1 MIRLNQRPWLRF
13 AAVFCALVAFAL
25 IPLAAGGAIDLRLN
39 NGDTLDLE
47 GDPIDSNDYGSGG
60 SGGSHDDIE
69 DSYAVV
75 GSPSVRPGVIIGKWM
90 ILLVPDRSF
99 GVPVFSFVA
108 IERGAI
114 VGEARYA
121 Q

>member
-1 MIRLNQRPWLRF
+1 MFRLTQRSWLRF
-13 AAVFCALVAFAL
+13 AAVFCALVAFVL
-25 IPLAAGGAIDLRLN
+25 IPLAAAGAINVRAS
-39 NGDTLDLE
+39 NGEPTDLE
-47 GDPIDSNDYGSGG
+47 GDPIDSNDYGSGA
-60 SGGSHDDIE
+60 GGNHDDIE
-69 DSYAVV
+69 DSYAVAV
-75 GSPSVRPGVIIGKWM
+75 VPPVHPGVTVGKWM

-99 GVPVFSFVA
+99 GVPVFSFVV

>member
-1 MIRLNQRPWLRF
+1 MIRLAQRPWLRF
-13 AAVFCALVAFAL
+13 AAVFCALVAFGL
-25 IPLAAGGAIDLRLN
+25 IPPMAGGSS
-39 NGDTLDLE
+39 DTPISHGGPTDFE

-60 SGGSHDDIE
+60 SGGGNDDIR
-69 DSYAVV
+69 DVYSVV
-75 GSPSVRPGVIIGKWM
+75 VIPSVRPGVTIGKWM